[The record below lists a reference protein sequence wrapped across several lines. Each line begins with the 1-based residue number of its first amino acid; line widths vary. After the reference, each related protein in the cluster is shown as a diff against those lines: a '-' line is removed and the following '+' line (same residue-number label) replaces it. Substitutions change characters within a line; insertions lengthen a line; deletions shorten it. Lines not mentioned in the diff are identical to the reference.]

1 MQMGLFTGFTIH
13 QEIWSL
19 HHKRKAIELF
29 GLINNDEAEALRL
42 FTIHEERL
50 SFITMW
56 WAFLKTDYNYP
67 QVLITPGVTGE
78 RDNTF

>member
-1 MQMGLFTGFTIH
+1 MSLYALIFGRKKKAKQNANGFVQRLYH
-13 QEIWSL
+13 PSGNMEL

-56 WAFLKTDYNYP
+56 
-67 QVLITPGVTGE
+67 
-78 RDNTF
+78 